1 MSVNLLDI
9 KNLSVHYH
17 GVEALRK
24 ISLSIDC
31 SDYIGLAGPNGSGK
45 TTMVKA
51 LLGLVPFTGTITYQS
66 KSLREFVASEHIG
79 YLPQKMS
86 FLDQRFP
93 ATAKEVVVSGVLCC
107 KKFPKFLNRND
118 YKAADRAM
126 ELLGITNLADR
137 LIGRLSGGQQQRVL
151 LARALVHNPSFLI
164 LDEPTE
170 ALDPQS
176 REALYSTVEK
186 LNKENGVTI
195 LLVSH
200 DVASIGKYAS
210 KLIYMDRELVFYG
223 TVEEFCTSSKME
235 EYFGAGQHILKHS
248 YHESMTSN
256 RKVL

>member
-1 MSVNLLDI
+1 MSINLLEI
-9 KNLSVHYH
+9 KDLGVQYH

-24 ISLSIDC
+24 ISLSIDRG
-31 SDYIGLAGPNGSGK
+31 DYVGLAGPNGSGK

-51 LLGLVPFTGTITYQS
+51 LLGLVPFAGTIKYQS

-93 ATAKEVVVSGVLCC
+93 ATAKEVVVSGVYCC
-107 KKFPKFLNRND
+107 KKFPKFLNRSD
-118 YKAADRAM
+118 YEAADQAM
-126 ELLGITNLADR
+126 ELLGIEDLADR

-151 LARALVHNPSFLI
+151 LARALVHNPRFLI

-176 REALYSTVEK
+176 REALYSTVER

-200 DVASIGKYAS
+200 DVASIGKYSS
-210 KLIYMDRELVFYG
+210 KLIYLDRELVFYG
-223 TVEEFCTSSKME
+223 TFDEFCTSPKMT
-235 EYFGAGQHILKHS
+235 EYFGPGQHLICHR
-248 YHESMTSN
+248 H
-256 RKVL
+256 